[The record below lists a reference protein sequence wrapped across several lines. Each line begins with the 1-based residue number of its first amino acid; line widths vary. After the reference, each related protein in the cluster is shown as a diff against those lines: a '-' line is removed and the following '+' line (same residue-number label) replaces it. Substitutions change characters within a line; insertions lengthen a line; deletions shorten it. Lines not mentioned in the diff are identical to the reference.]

1 MKRVDGCF
9 EKGRGNNEKKKK
21 KINNKLKSVYQIEFV
36 LVGSTNSI
44 LQI

>member
-21 KINNKLKSVYQIEFV
+21 INNKLKSVYQIEFF